1 MNLEIQML
9 GVCCNIVEHVAAQ
22 SADLVIQ
29 SADSPSSSADL
40 TVEGNVLPA
49 TQGLVNSQNQVHI
62 GAHQTC

>member
-9 GVCCNIVEHVAAQ
+9 GVCCNNVEHVAAQ

-49 TQGLVNSQNQVHI
+49 TQGLVNSQNQVHT
-62 GAHQTC
+62 GAYQIC